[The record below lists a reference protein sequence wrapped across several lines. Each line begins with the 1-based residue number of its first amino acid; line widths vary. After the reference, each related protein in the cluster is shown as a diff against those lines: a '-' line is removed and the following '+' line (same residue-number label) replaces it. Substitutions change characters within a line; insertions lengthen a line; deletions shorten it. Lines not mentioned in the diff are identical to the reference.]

1 MEPIRIG
8 IIGAGDNTR
17 KKHLPGFQA
26 LPGVEV
32 VSVAN
37 RTEAS
42 GRWVADEF
50 GIPKVCEHWTEVI
63 DDPDV
68 DAVCI
73 GTWPYLHCDAT
84 IAALEA
90 QKHVLCEARMAMNA
104 AEARDMLTVW
114 QRSGLVAMVVPSPFG
129 LKGDQVMA
137 ELIAEGYL
145 GELRELYVRGLSDA
159 MADATVPLHW
169 RQRAEYSGLNVLV
182 LGILYETAQRWFG
195 QAESV
200 LAQTSLFVPRR
211 VDAETGR
218 MQDADVPDSVSVIAR
233 MAGGANAVYHLS
245 GHARQAGEMRIEAYG
260 SAGTLVYDLAADT
273 ILGARDGA
281 KALAPID
288 IPAAKA
294 GGWQVEADFIAAI
307 RDGKPVT
314 RTNFVDGVKYMTF
327 TEAVRRSADEGRRVY
342 LSEFC

>member
-1 MEPIRIG
+1 MDPIRIG

-17 KKHLPGFQA
+17 KKHLPGLQA

-32 VSVAN
+32 VCVAN

-50 GIPKVCEHWTEVI
+50 NIPRVHEHWTEVI

-68 DAVCI
+68 DAICI

-90 QKHVLCEARMAMNA
+90 RKHVLCEARMAMNA
-104 AEARDMLTVW
+104 AEARDMLAVW
-114 QRSGLVAMVVPSPFG
+114 QRSGLVAMLVPSPFG

-137 ELIAEGYL
+137 ELIGGGYL
-145 GELRELYVRGLSDA
+145 GELRELYVRGLTDA
-159 MADATVPLHW
+159 LADPTAPLHW
-169 RQRAEYSGLNVLV
+169 RQRSEFSGLNVLL

-200 LAQTSLFVPRR
+200 LAQTSLFVSRR
-211 VDAETGR
+211 IDADTGL
-218 MQDADVPDSVSVIAR
+218 MQDADVPDSVAVLAR
-233 MAGGANAVYHLS
+233 MAGGASCVYHLS
-245 GHARQAGEMRIEAYG
+245 GHSRHAGAMRIEAYG

-273 ILGARDGA
+273 IHGARSGDS
-281 KALAPID
+281 ALAPIE
-288 IPAAKA
+288 IPPEKA

-307 RDGKPVT
+307 RDAKLVT
-314 RTNFVDGVKYMTF
+314 RTSFVDGVKYMTF

-342 LSEFC
+342 LSEFS